1 MHLVESLRYNFN
13 KFLRRY
19 KNSRIWAKYGDAT
32 RYHFSDDSRIVIG
45 DYTYGVPT
53 IYRYDK
59 QVKLFIG
66 KYCSIAKGVE
76 ILLGGCH
83 HTDWCSTYPFYS
95 KNTKIF
101 SNAKGYKDCECN
113 DTVIGN
119 DVWIGKN
126 ALILGGVNIGNGVV
140 IGAGSVVSKDIPPYA
155 IAVGN
160 PIKII
165 RYRFPKE
172 TIELLEQIKWWDWD
186 VETINKELPN
196 ILNPN
201 FSDYLKNYLK

>member
-1 MHLVESLRYNFN
+1 MP
-13 KFLRRY
+13 KGI
-19 KNSRIWAKYGDAT
+19 RIANVT
-32 RYHFSDDSRIVIG
+32 
-45 DYTYGVPT
+45 
-53 IYRYDK
+53 
-59 QVKLFIG
+59 
-66 KYCSIAKGVE
+66 
-76 ILLGGCH
+76 ILLLVMMFGLARMLL
-83 HTDWCSTYPFYS
+83 Y
-95 KNTKIF
+95 
-101 SNAKGYKDCECN
+101 
-113 DTVIGN
+113 
-119 DVWIGKN
+119 
-126 ALILGGVNIGNGVV
+126 LGGVNIGNGVV

-165 RYRFPKE
+165 RYRFPLE

>member
-53 IYRYDK
+53 NMTN
-59 QVKLFIG
+59 KLNYLQANTALLLKELKYFLVGVIIRTGVPLIHFIVRILRFFQMPKG
-66 KYCSIAKGVE
+66 IRIANVT
-76 ILLGGCH
+76 ILLLVMMFGLARMLL
-83 HTDWCSTYPFYS
+83 YQR
-95 KNTKIF
+95 
-101 SNAKGYKDCECN
+101 
-113 DTVIGN
+113 
-119 DVWIGKN
+119 
-126 ALILGGVNIGNGVV
+126 GVNIGNGVV

>member
-1 MHLVESLRYNFN
+1 M
-13 KFLRRY
+13 
-19 KNSRIWAKYGDAT
+19 
-32 RYHFSDDSRIVIG
+32 
-45 DYTYGVPT
+45 
-53 IYRYDK
+53 
-59 QVKLFIG
+59 
-66 KYCSIAKGVE
+66 
-76 ILLGGCH
+76 
-83 HTDWCSTYPFYS
+83 
-95 KNTKIF
+95 
-101 SNAKGYKDCECN
+101 
-113 DTVIGN
+113 
-119 DVWIGKN
+119 
-126 ALILGGVNIGNGVV
+126 NIGNGVV

-165 RYRFPKE
+165 RYRFPKK

>member
-1 MHLVESLRYNFN
+1 MVYQLFIDMTNKLNYLQANTALLLKELKYFLV
-13 KFLRRY
+13 
-19 KNSRIWAKYGDAT
+19 G
-32 RYHFSDDSRIVIG
+32 VIIR
-45 DYTYGVPT
+45 TGVPL
-53 IYRYDK
+53 IH
-59 QVKLFIG
+59 FI
-66 KYCSIAKGVE
+66 
-76 ILLGGCH
+76 
-83 HTDWCSTYPFYS
+83 DR
-95 KNTKIF
+95 NTKIF

-165 RYRFPKE
+165 RYRFPLE
-172 TIELLEQIKWWDWD
+172 TIELLEQIKWWDCD